1 MAFSNS
7 YDTTNPG
14 SAVSNREDLTDM
26 LSVLA
31 PEETPFLSS
40 LPKRKATANYHEW
53 TCDTLA
59 TPSSEGIVE
68 GSDVDSFEDAFE
80 NRVRLGNYV
89 QEMRRS
95 YMVSNRQQLVESVGP
110 ARYAEAQGKKI
121 KEIKRD
127 VEFTLLSTNDRVA
140 GGAGSAP
147 KLRGLGDWIDS
158 AGPSDVPADYRTPAG
173 SIHAS
178 GTFTEPVLNTLI
190 TSIYR
195 ENGES
200 QNLSL
205 LADTSLRAS
214 ISGFARTSGA
224 TDAVYRQMVQSDVRK
239 VINTVG
245 IYESDNGTITIVN
258 MNPVTAPDTT
268 NKDTGYILNYDY
280 LGLAELDT
288 LHAESLP
295 NLGGGDR
302 GYVCWMGTLEVLHP
316 GALGKITTLS

>member
-1 MAFSNS
+1 MSFSNT

-31 PEETPFLSS
+31 PTETPFLST

-53 TCDTLA
+53 TCDKLSA
-59 TPSSEGIVE
+59 PSSAGVVE
-68 GSDVDSFEDAFE
+68 GSDVGSFEDAFE
-80 NRVRLGNYV
+80 DRVRLGNYV

-110 ARYAEAQGKKI
+110 ARVAEAKGKKI
-121 KEIKRD
+121 KELKRD

-140 GGAGSAP
+140 GGAGVAP
-147 KLRGLGDWIDS
+147 KLRGLGDWVDS
-158 AGPSDVPADYRTPAG
+158 AGPSDVPADYRTPAA

-178 GTFTEPVLNTLI
+178 GSFTEAVLNSLI

-195 ENGES
+195 ESGDT

-205 LADTSLRAS
+205 LADTSLRAT
-214 ISGFARTSGA
+214 ITGFARTSGA
-224 TDAVYRQMVQSDVRK
+224 TDAVYRQMVQSDVKK

-258 MNPVTAPDTT
+258 MNPITAPDTT
-268 NKDTGYILNYDY
+268 AKDTGYLINYDY
-280 LGLAELDT
+280 VGLAELQT
-288 LHAESLP
+288 LMSEPLP

-302 GYVCWMGTLEVLHP
+302 GYLCWMGTLECLHP